1 VAGVATDR
9 WRALG
14 HIARHQLRLDQLA
27 QHQQSH
33 RRLADFDLNGMR
45 NYCAYR
51 NRSEKVVDTLTCS
64 SEAHKPSGRAVLK
77 KWSMLAAVCVITINM
92 AGCMGCTYIP
102 PGYVGI
108 KVNLYGTQRGV
119 QDIPVLT
126 GRVIYNPWTEKIYDF
141 PTFLQYRSWVQN
153 PSEGR
158 PIDESITFVSLDKIP
173 VNVDVS
179 VAYQFEAA
187 KVPEL
192 FIKFR
197 SDPDTIADTYVRS
210 RVRDAFVR
218 SGSEL
223 RAMDI
228 LGGGIGKLDSDVVN
242 VVDDEMA
249 PIGIRFD
256 YVSVLNRPR
265 IPEAI
270 QDAINRAIESTQR
283 AQQAQNQIAVVKAEA
298 EQKVAAATGEAN
310 ATRARAQGEA
320 DALLLKATAEAKA
333 NQLLAASVT
342 PELVRWQ
349 QIKQWKGDVPTY
361 MGGQLPIP
369 FMDFGSMPQ
378 SSTASK

>member
-1 VAGVATDR
+1 VDMVRRIGGMEPDEPAGS
-9 WRALG
+9 RA
-14 HIARHQLRLDQLA
+14 RLK
-27 QHQQSH
+27 
-33 RRLADFDLNGMR
+33 NW
-45 NYCAYR
+45 
-51 NRSEKVVDTLTCS
+51 LT
-64 SEAHKPSGRAVLK
+64 V
-77 KWSMLAAVCVITINM
+77 AAVCAIAVNM
-92 AGCMGCTYIP
+92 AGCFGCTYIP

-108 KVNLYGTQRGV
+108 KVNLYGSQRGV

-141 PTFLQYRSWVQN
+141 PTFLQYRSWVQSPNEGN
-153 PSEGR
+153 PV
-158 PIDESITFVSLDKIP
+158 DESITFVSLDKIP

-179 VAYQFEAA
+179 VAYQFEAP

-197 SDPDTIADTYVRS
+197 SDPDVIADTYIRS

-223 RAMDI
+223 KAMDI
-228 LGGGIGKLDSDVVN
+228 LGGGIGKLDSDVLEI
-242 VVDDEMA
+242 VDEEMA
-249 PIGIRFD
+249 PIGIHFD

-270 QDAINRAIESTQR
+270 QEAINQAIESTQR

-310 ATRARAQGEA
+310 ATRARAQGDA

-333 NQLLAASVT
+333 NQLLAASIT

-349 QIKQWKGDVPTY
+349 QIKQWKGSVPTY
-361 MGGQLPIP
+361 MGGQMPIP
-369 FMDFGSMPQ
+369 FLDFSPMQQ
-378 SSTASK
+378 SSTAGR

>member
-1 VAGVATDR
+1 MDEAEQVMREVVFKRRLMVATVC
-9 WRALG
+9 L
-14 HIARHQLRLDQLA
+14 IA
-27 QHQQSH
+27 
-33 RRLADFDLNGMR
+33 
-45 NYCAYR
+45 
-51 NRSEKVVDTLTCS
+51 
-64 SEAHKPSGRAVLK
+64 
-77 KWSMLAAVCVITINM
+77 INM
-92 AGCMGCTYIP
+92 AGCFGCTYIP

-108 KVNLYGTQRGV
+108 KVNLYGSQRGV

-141 PTFLQYRSWVQN
+141 PTFLQYRSWVQSSN
-153 PSEGR
+153 EGR
-158 PIDESITFVSLDKIP
+158 PVDESITFVSLDKIP

-179 VAYQFEAA
+179 VAYQFEGT

-197 SDPDTIADTYVRS
+197 SDPDTIADTYIRS

-223 RAMDI
+223 KAMDI
-228 LGGGIGKLDSDVVN
+228 LGGGIGRLDSEVVRI
-242 VVDDEMA
+242 VDEEMA

-320 DALLLKATAEAKA
+320 DAMLLKATAEAKA

-349 QIKQWKGDVPTY
+349 QIRQWKGNVPTY
-361 MGGQLPIP
+361 MGGQMPIP
-369 FMDFGSMPQ
+369 FMDFGTMPQ
-378 SSTASK
+378 ASTANR

>member
-1 VAGVATDR
+1 
-9 WRALG
+9 
-14 HIARHQLRLDQLA
+14 
-27 QHQQSH
+27 
-33 RRLADFDLNGMR
+33 M
-45 NYCAYR
+45 
-51 NRSEKVVDTLTCS
+51 DTLTRINGRDRS
-64 SEAHKPSGRAVLK
+64 QNTVGAAQSALDHSRNELLQKSPSTLRDWA
-77 KWSMLAAVCVITINM
+77 MMAAVCLIAVNM
-92 AGCMGCTYIP
+92 AGCFGCTYIP

-158 PIDESITFVSLDKIP
+158 PLDESITFVSLDKIP

-179 VAYQFEAA
+179 VAYQFEAR

-197 SDPDTIADTYVRS
+197 SDPDVIADTYIRS

-218 SGSEL
+218 SGSGL
-223 RAMDI
+223 KAMDI
-228 LGGGIGKLDSDVVN
+228 LGGGIGKLDSDVVA
-242 VVDDEMA
+242 VVDEEME
-249 PIGIRFD
+249 PIGIHFD

-270 QDAINRAIESTQR
+270 QDAINKAIESTQR

-298 EQKVAAATGEAN
+298 EQRVAAATGEAN

-320 DALLLKATAEAKA
+320 DALLLRATAEAKA
-333 NQLLAASVT
+333 NQLLAASIT

-349 QIKQWKGDVPTY
+349 QTKQWKGNVPAY
-361 MGGQLPIP
+361 MGGQMPIP
-369 FMDFGSMPQ
+369 FMDLGSM
-378 SSTASK
+378 SATK

>member
-1 VAGVATDR
+1 
-9 WRALG
+9 
-14 HIARHQLRLDQLA
+14 
-27 QHQQSH
+27 
-33 RRLADFDLNGMR
+33 
-45 NYCAYR
+45 
-51 NRSEKVVDTLTCS
+51 VDTVKRWAMMAALC
-64 SEAHKPSGRAVLK
+64 AIAV
-77 KWSMLAAVCVITINM
+77 NM
-92 AGCMGCTYIP
+92 AGCFGCTYIP

-108 KVNLYGTQRGV
+108 KVNLYGRQRGV

-141 PTFLQYRSWVQN
+141 PTFLQYRSWVQSPN
-153 PSEGR
+153 EGR
-158 PIDESITFVSLDKIP
+158 PYDESVTFVSLDKIP

-179 VAYQFEAA
+179 VAYQFQAT

-197 SDPDTIADTYVRS
+197 SEPDTIADTYIRS

-218 SGSEL
+218 SGSAL
-223 RAMDI
+223 KAMDI
-228 LGGGIGKLDSDVVN
+228 MGGGIGKLDSDVLGT
-242 VVDDEMA
+242 VDQEMA

-283 AQQAQNQIAVVKAEA
+283 AQQAQNQVAVVKAEA

-310 ATRARAQGEA
+310 AIRARAQGEA

-333 NQLLAASVT
+333 NQLLAASIT

-349 QIKQWKGDVPTY
+349 QIKQWNGTVPTY
-361 MGGQLPIP
+361 MGGQMPVP
-369 FMDFGSMPQ
+369 FMDIAPMTQPAPQ
-378 SSTASK
+378 AKVSSGLSNDRPR